1 MTIPIKLSLK
11 NFIVLVFASAFIG
24 ISEKVLAN
32 EGSYKI
38 FEDNLKN
45 EFNLIKIGNNSE
57 AIKILESK
65 ISNNPDNPY
74 LFYLLGRAYGNLK
87 QLEISEDYFKKA
99 LKIDPKYPKIY
110 LSYALLKG
118 KKGQIKESI
127 KLLDKAIELKPNYPQ
142 AFTNRGV
149 AKGALS
155 DNLGAIEDFNAAI
168 KINPYL
174 SDPYRNRGITNELIG
189 NLKGACKD
197 WKISSSLGENQT
209 KEWYENQCKNIVEL
223 RNEEKENIIS
233 SLEESNQRLRREID
247 ALKNTS
253 KSLESISVGDVSS
266 LENKSVSIMSN
277 EKLSKN
283 NILFPKKESNLITLN
298 QANLEDKSNTN
309 LINENEK
316 IPFSNDLNNSSQFSG
331 IYFVENTNANKK
343 IYDDFLRQDIKLLPS
358 KQIENSYKNFLTD
371 EITKNEKDKLN
382 KNPLIPNFIYFI
394 LGVTLPIILL
404 KLSDSYKL
412 SLKRINNKFKKENI
426 NLGLEN
432 ESIKLKK
439 TIEENYLELNNLT
452 LQKEIIEKRISE
464 IKYDID
470 YFSVKQSNLKVY
482 TLEKYKELFSINNS
496 KLKNN
501 SLNKLN
507 NFKYNLSLNDSD
519 AKNLSFQ
526 KNSFKFL
533 N

>member
-1 MTIPIKLSLK
+1 MNQLIIFLNKKFINAGIVAIILSVPVKTFANQFDYENLEK
-11 NFIVLVFASAFIG
+11 NA
-24 ISEKVLAN
+24 
-32 EGSYKI
+32 
-38 FEDNLKN
+38 KN
-45 EFNLIKIGNNSE
+45 ELNLIKIGNNPE

-87 QLEISEDYFKKA
+87 QLEISEDYFNKA

-118 KKGQIKESI
+118 KKGEIKESI

-168 KINPYL
+168 KIDPYL

-223 RNEEKENIIS
+223 RNAEKENIIS
-233 SLEESNQRLRREID
+233 SLEESNKRLRKEID
-247 ALKNTS
+247 VLKNTS
-253 KSLESISVGDVSS
+253 ESLETISVGDITS
-266 LENKSVSIMSN
+266 LENESVSSMSN
-277 EKLSKN
+277 ENMTKN
-283 NILFPKKESNLITLN
+283 NILFPEKKSNLITLK
-298 QANLEDKSNTN
+298 QSNLVDKSNTN

-316 IPFSNDLNNSSQFSG
+316 IPFSNDLKISSQFSG
-331 IYFVENTNANKK
+331 IYFIDNTNKK
-343 IYDDFLRQDIKLLPS
+343 IYEDFLRQNIKLLTLE
-358 KQIENSYKNFLTD
+358 QIENSYENSLKD
-371 EITKNEKDKLN
+371 EITENEKDKLK
-382 KNPLIPNFIYFI
+382 KNPLIPNFTYFI
-394 LGVTLPIILL
+394 LGVIFPIILL
-404 KLSDSYKL
+404 KLSNSYKL
-412 SLKRINNKFKKENI
+412 SLKRINNKFKKENTNI
-426 NLGLEN
+426 GLEN

-452 LQKEIIEKRISE
+452 LQKEIIEKRIIE

-470 YFSVKQSNLKVY
+470 YFSVKQANLKVY

-496 KLKNN
+496 KLNNN
-501 SLNKLN
+501 SSNNLN

-519 AKNLSFQ
+519 TKNLSFL
-526 KNSFKFL
+526 NNNTFSF
-533 N
+533 